1 MCSKYYYYKRIFNS
15 AKRAEHNHQTK
26 VTEADIKSNTAKSVL
41 LAYDVHSS
49 FHLLSVFVKC
59 VDHHNRGLN
68 FILLKP
74 LTVAR
79 VHV

>member
-1 MCSKYYYYKRIFNS
+1 MCYYYKKICDS
-15 AKRAEHNHQTK
+15 AKRAGHNHQTK
-26 VTEADIKSNTAKSVL
+26 VTVADISHHHTAKSVL

-49 FHLLSVFVKC
+49 FHLVSVFVKG

-74 LTVAR
+74 LTVTR